1 MDNDAGS
8 TEVLPLGLLEA
19 GDPRFVAALRG
30 VADSAALAGFA
41 ADWFADR
48 RPASRRLLFAYLDEP
63 PNAPGHEG
71 LIKRLF
77 KRAEAA
83 HDDEVMARFLVL
95 SDRLIARDRAIKDR
109 FGLRS
114 CATLE
119 AAQAQG
125 HEWIAQGWGDV
136 RWGQDPLPQPGETQQ
151 YYARGCYQ
159 TTTGSPRKTTLPR
172 PDGKEADALAGLT
185 KQERARRRWFSVAT
199 RRYLQRRAWRYF
211 RTLGR
216 TDPARYL
223 VAAATALSL
232 YRDAELGDGFAL
244 LDHHSLMHLLFDHS
258 PVLRFGSLGCDLV
271 PGRTF
276 AGLAPSPAFHEVWV
290 NHPEAVARVLTEA
303 RAAVVARW
311 AVRWIEADR
320 ERFSQVGTVT
330 GWVDLLDRPDPAV
343 VGLALAMLD
352 GLGMERVRAE
362 VPPERWV
369 RVVEEATPGNQA
381 MVGDFVGRLIRGDEV
396 SRTDAV
402 RLALRCDEALAR
414 LGWGWIEER
423 GVATARVGDDSDRDA
438 RELLRLVDAGFP
450 PLRPRILAT
459 IRAGL
464 AGRAEVRADWVWAML
479 DSRHADARAE
489 GWAWFV
495 SDQAFRADPTLWAW
509 LVESPYLDIR
519 AACAAVTGPIPIDAS
534 RLEPVWAAVLLR
546 PEGVARIKPGV
557 IRRVVAR
564 LDAIPPGT
572 EADAEVG
579 SLLDLLAAVVRSA
592 RVPERQAALA
602 ALVALAERRPEWS
615 GRMEGAVPT
624 LQLAAGPEILPV

>member
-1 MDNDAGS
+1 MDNDAVS
-8 TEVLPLGLLEA
+8 TEVLPLELLEA
-19 GDPRFVAALRG
+19 GDPLFVAALRG

-41 ADWFADR
+41 VAWFADR
-48 RPASRRLLFAYLDEP
+48 RPASRRLLFAYLDEL

-77 KRAEAA
+77 KLAEAA

-95 SDRLIARDRAIKDR
+95 GDRLIARQRQADHRYRRDKQFRRLDKARAQVAEWVER
-109 FGLRS
+109 GWEVFGPFPFSLR
-114 CATLE
+114 
-119 AAQAQG
+119 
-125 HEWIAQGWGDV
+125 
-136 RWGQDPLPQPGETQQ
+136 Q
-151 YYARGCYQ
+151 YIIYGRRPTTSSARG
-159 TTTGSPRKTTLPR
+159 TTLPR
-172 PDGKEADALAGLT
+172 PDWREGEALASLT
-185 KQERARRRWFSVAT
+185 VEERAGRRWFSVAT
-199 RRYLQRRAWRYF
+199 RRYLQRRIWRYF
-211 RTLGR
+211 RELGR
-216 TDPARYL
+216 TDPARY
-223 VAAATALSL
+223 VAAAVTTLSL
-232 YRDAELGDGFAL
+232 YRDAELEDGLAL
-244 LDHHSLMHLLFDHS
+244 LDHFGLMHLLFE
-258 PVLRFGSLGCDLV
+258 RSLALQFKSSGVDLA
-271 PGRTF
+271 PGRNL
-276 AGLAPSPAFHEVWV
+276 AELAPSPAFHEVWV
-290 NHPEAVARVLTEA
+290 NHPEAVSRVLTEA

-369 RVVEEATPGNQA
+369 ELVARATPGNQP
-381 MVGDFVGRLIRGDEV
+381 MVSDFVGRLIRGNEV

-402 RLALRCDEALAR
+402 RLALRRDEAIAR
-414 LGWGWIEER
+414 LGWGWIEEQ
-423 GVATARVGDDSDRDA
+423 GVATARAGDDPDRDA
-438 RELLRLVDAGFP
+438 RELLRLVDAEFA
-450 PLRPRILAT
+450 PLRPVILPA
-459 IRAGL
+459 IRVGL
-464 AGRAEVRADWVWAML
+464 AGRAEVQADWVWAML

-534 RLEPVWAAVLLR
+534 RLEPVWAAVLLAPR
-546 PEGVARIKPGV
+546 GMARIKPGV
-557 IRRVVAR
+557 IHQIVAR

-572 EADAEVG
+572 ETDAEVG

-592 RVPERQAALA
+592 RVPERQAALT
-602 ALVALAERRPEWS
+602 ALVALAERRPEWL

-624 LQLAAGPEILPV
+624 LQFDEGPAILPAPRS